1 MMVRSAIFNARGKQ
15 KKSLYRT
22 LRAVRE
28 DSKEGLF
35 PHNCIAWW
43 CAVSSVLII
52 NYSAWLLYYLAPSL
66 YQSNR

>member
-28 DSKEGLF
+28 DSKEGHTSFSLT
-35 PHNCIAWW
+35 ITLLGG
-43 CAVSSVLII
+43 VL
-52 NYSAWLLYYLAPSL
+52 
-66 YQSNR
+66 